1 MENNNIQTKVNRIG
15 KAGRIV
21 SIILIVLL
29 SMGALAL
36 VLGGIACAI
45 LPQDLVEVSLRPVV
59 DVKVDKELMGAEW
72 ANIDKLLSEAQ
83 EKAGEEFEG
92 AGVVLEKGYEG
103 LLVHVAPKEEADA
116 TFSLRDANRAIWAG
130 LVGIASAIVT
140 LVMFLKLCRAFEAC
154 RTPFDEPVI
163 QRMTTFAW
171 TLIVCAV
178 VSCFARGAVSA
189 VLSGWQRMSFNLNL
203 TSVFTA
209 LMVFFLCMV
218 FRYGAQLQKEADET
232 L

>member
-45 LPQDLVEVSLRPVV
+45 LPKDLVEVSLRPVV
-59 DVKVDKELMGAEW
+59 DVKVGKELMGAEW

-92 AGVVLEKGYEG
+92 AGVV
-103 LLVHVAPKEEADA
+103 
-116 TFSLRDANRAIWAG
+116 
-130 LVGIASAIVT
+130 
-140 LVMFLKLCRAFEAC
+140 
-154 RTPFDEPVI
+154 RTPP
-163 QRMTTFAW
+163 
-171 TLIVCAV
+171 
-178 VSCFARGAVSA
+178 SA
-189 VLSGWQRMSFNLNL
+189 LGTPTGPSGRASWASPAP
-203 TSVFTA
+203 S
-209 LMVFFLCMV
+209 
-218 FRYGAQLQKEADET
+218 
-232 L
+232 

>member
-92 AGVVLEKGYEG
+92 AGVVLEKGDEG
-103 LLVHVAPKEEADA
+103 LLVHVDPKEEADA
-116 TFSLRDANRAIWAG
+116 TFSLRDAMRAIWAG
-130 LVGIASAIVT
+130 LVGIASTIVT
-140 LVMFLKLCRAFEAC
+140 LVMLLKLCDAFRVC

-163 QRMTTFAW
+163 KRMNTFAW
-171 TLIVCAV
+171 TLIVCAA
-178 VSCFARGAVSA
+178 VSCFARASVA
-189 VLSGWQRMSFNLNL
+189 AILSGWQRMSFSLNL

-209 LMVFFLCMV
+209 LIVFFLCMV
-218 FRYGAQLQKEADET
+218 FRYGAQLQREADET

>member
-45 LPQDLVEVSLRPVV
+45 LPQDLVEVILRPVV

-72 ANIDKLLSEAQ
+72 ANIDKLLSETQ

-92 AGVVLEKGYEG
+92 AGVVLEKGDEG
-103 LLVHVAPKEEADA
+103 LLVHVDPKEEADA
-116 TFSLRDANRAIWAG
+116 TFGLRDANRAIWAG

-140 LVMFLKLCRAFEAC
+140 LVMFLKLCQDIFDLAFDGAYEDLRLEESRRPYHLLYRLNALVRLIFC
-154 RTPFDEPVI
+154 RGGADEDGLSHAL
-163 QRMTTFAW
+163 FE
-171 TLIVCAV
+171 LIELE
-178 VSCFARGAVSA
+178 GAVIKCRRKTES
-189 VLSGWQRMSFNLNL
+189 VIYKHLL
-203 TSVFTA
+203 T
-209 LMVFFLCMV
+209 
-218 FRYGAQLQKEADET
+218 
-232 L
+232 